1 MRPKIYWIA
10 FISLL
15 RKEIKR
21 FLRIWVQT
29 LLPPL
34 ITMTLYFLI
43 FGNLIGQR
51 LGDIEGFSYMQYI
64 APGLI
69 MMSVITGAYT
79 NVVTSLF
86 GMRFQ
91 RSIEELLV
99 APLPNSL
106 LLSGFIAGGVARGL
120 LVGLLVTA
128 LALCFTQLQVHNFF
142 VLLAIVPMTTILFS
156 LAGFTNALF
165 AKTFDDVSL
174 IPTFVLTPLTYL
186 GGIFYSIHVLPPFWQ
201 QVSLFNPI
209 LYIVNSFRYGLLGVT
224 DIPVIQALI
233 VIFFCCLALFFL
245 NLYLLN
251 RGKGIRT

>member
-1 MRPKIYWIA
+1 MQAKVYWIA

-34 ITMTLYFLI
+34 VTMTLYFLI

-51 LGDIEGFSYMQYI
+51 LGNIEGYSYMQYI

-69 MMSVITGAYT
+69 MMSVITAAYT
-79 NVVTSLF
+79 NVVTSFF

-91 RSIEELLV
+91 RSIEELIV
-99 APLPNSL
+99 APLPNYL
-106 LLSGFIAGGVARGL
+106 LLAGFVAGGVARGL
-120 LVGLLVTA
+120 LVGVLVTI
-128 LALCFTQLQVHNFF
+128 LALFFTQLHVYNIF

-165 AKTFDDVSL
+165 AKTFDDVS
-174 IPTFVLTPLTYL
+174 IVPTFVLTPLTYL
-186 GGIFYSIHVLPPFWQ
+186 GGIFYSIDLLPSFWRHI
-201 QVSLFNPI
+201 SLFNPI
-209 LYIVNSFRYGLLGVT
+209 LYIVNSFRYGLLGIS
-224 DIPVIQALI
+224 DIPVVTALSI
-233 VIFFCCLALFFL
+233 IFLSCVVLFFI

-251 RGKGIRT
+251 HGKGIRT

>member
-1 MRPKIYWIA
+1 MPLKIYWIA

-15 RKEIKR
+15 HKEINR

-34 ITMTLYFLI
+34 VTMTLYFLI

-51 LGDIEGFSYMQYI
+51 LGNIEGFSYMQYI

-69 MMSVITGAYT
+69 MLSVITAAYT

-99 APLPNSL
+99 APLPNAL
-106 LLSGFIAGGVARGL
+106 LLAGFVAGGVARGL
-120 LVGLLVTA
+120 LVGCLVTV
-128 LALCFTQLQVHNFF
+128 LALLFTHLQIHSFF

-174 IPTFVLTPLTYL
+174 VPTFVLTPLTYL
-186 GGIFYSIHVLPPFWQ
+186 GGIFYSVHLLPPFWQ
-201 QVSLFNPI
+201 HVSLFNPI
-209 LYIVNSFRYGLLGVT
+209 LYIVNSFRYGVLGVT
-224 DIPVIQALI
+224 DIPVTQAL
-233 VIFFCCLALFFL
+233 VTIFFCCLVLFFF

-251 RGKGIRT
+251 KGKGIRT